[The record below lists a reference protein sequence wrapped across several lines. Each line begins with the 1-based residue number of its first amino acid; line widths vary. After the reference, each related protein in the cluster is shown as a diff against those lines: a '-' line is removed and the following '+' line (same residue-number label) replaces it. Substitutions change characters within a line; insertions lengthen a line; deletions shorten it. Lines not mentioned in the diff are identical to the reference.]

1 MLSTQPPTNCKDSGR
16 MTSLKGLVENE
27 CGTQN
32 PILKLASHFTSDRTL
47 IAQDGIKTSIGSMHA
62 DENEFVTDYFNENP
76 LLYKQRK
83 QAPQTFHMENL
94 FSELLNIDKHT
105 NNLTNINLNSKMA
118 NDWSAEY
125 TRALQPKPNNSTN
138 NFGNDIK
145 WSTEYLKQSETT
157 LYDDA

>member
-1 MLSTQPPTNCKDSGR
+1 
-16 MTSLKGLVENE
+16 MTSFKSLVENE

-32 PILKLASHFTSDRTL
+32 PILKLASHFTTDRTL
-47 IAQDGIKTSIGSMHA
+47 ISQDGIRNNVSSIA
-62 DENEFVTDYFNENP
+62 DENDFVNEYFNDNP
-76 LLYKQRK
+76 LLYKHRK

-125 TRALQPKPNNSTN
+125 TRALPPQSKTN
-138 NFGNDIK
+138 NNNVISMADDIK
-145 WSTEYLKQSETT
+145 WSTEYLTQRETT